1 MSVTPQKIAQM
12 LRQRQA
18 VQNAVSGMVEPG
30 NINLEGRPQ
39 VKNPDG
45 SISTVRSLGVN
56 IDGQEVLIPTVV
68 NGKVVSNQAAIKH
81 YKETG
86 EHLGKFK
93 TPEDSTAYAIKLHNA
108 EAQRIEK

>member
-1 MSVTPQKIAQM
+1 MSVTPQKIAEM
-12 LRQRQA
+12 LQQRQA

-81 YKETG
+81 YMETG

-93 TPEDSTAYAIKLHNA
+93 TPQDSTDYAIWLHNQ
-108 EAQRIEK
+108 EAKKVK

>member
-1 MSVTPQKIAQM
+1 MSVMPQQIAAM
-12 LRQRQA
+12 LKQRQSA
-18 VQNAVSGMVEPG
+18 QNVVSGIVEPG

-56 IDGQEVLIPTVV
+56 IEGQEVLIPTVV
-68 NGKVVSNQAAIKH
+68 NGKVVSDKAAIKH
-81 YKETG
+81 YMDTG

-93 TPEDSTAYAIKLHNA
+93 TPEDSTNYAIWLHNE
-108 EAQRIEK
+108 EAKKVK